1 MKIETISEM
10 DRGLAYA
17 EACFE
22 TFRVINGE
30 IFGWPAHAARLQHG
44 LAAFALAVSDA
55 QLEQMHTACLQ
66 AVTGS
71 DAVVRLTISGGEAPW
86 GLFTA
91 ATSVAARIQVL
102 AYHAQSAP
110 LALTV
115 LEWPSPPADRIAK
128 FTADYAATLR
138 ILRGERHALLV
149 HEQQLLSAA
158 AANVMICRRGEW
170 STPPAGAGV
179 LPGVI
184 RHSLLAAGIVREQPC
199 PVAWLDDCD
208 ALALTASSF
217 FVRPVSTISH
227 MQHARALHDRSH
239 VLKQCLAGLPGV
251 PKDLLDA

>member
-1 MKIETISEM
+1 M

-30 IFGWPAHAARLQHG
+30 IFAWPVHAARLKQG
-44 LAAFALAVSDA
+44 LAAFALPVSDA
-55 QLEQMHTACLQ
+55 QLEQMHAACLQ
-66 AVTGS
+66 AVSGP
-71 DAVVRLTISGGEAPW
+71 DAMVRLTLSGGEAPW
-86 GLFTA
+86 GLFN
-91 ATSVAARIQVL
+91 ATTSIAARIQVL
-102 AYHAQSAP
+102 AYHADRAP
-110 LALTV
+110 LALGV

-138 ILRGERHALLV
+138 LLRGERHALLV
-149 HEQQLLSAA
+149 HQQHLVSAA
-158 AANVMICRRGEW
+158 TANVMIYRRGEW
-170 STPPAGAGV
+170 WTPPFGAGV

-184 RHSLLAAGIVREQPC
+184 RHALLEAGIVREQPC

-217 FVRPVSTISH
+217 FVRSVSTISRL
-227 MQHARALHDRSH
+227 QHERALDDRSNA
-239 VLKQCLAGLPGV
+239 LKQCLSGLPGV